1 MDPPGTSCQI
11 PWEHGGALHPPDL
24 ARAHAPEREDVHAHQ
39 HRRVFRPHVA
49 PGRLL
54 ASRGWAARSNC
65 TNTEPKLTTRTLD
78 DPAWFGAVMGTGAVG
93 AVAANNPGGIE
104 AFAVPGR
111 VLGLLL
117 LGMAIVGFF
126 LLIGR
131 DIRLKRIGKPTLVNL
146 KAPLSGPAF
155 ATIPGGINVIGA
167 SLILIFPDLTQ
178 STPGWILIAVIT
190 AVGTSAGLW
199 LTVVFFAAAFEDSDF
214 DAEDIS
220 GTWFIPETVIL
231 LGALL
236 TAELAVAGPKSVSG
250 TLIVVAMALLGSGG
264 LLFALTAA
272 LLVNRLVLH
281 AQSQQVGAA
290 AMWIM
295 MSPLSVAGL
304 AVHKVAGAGWIL
316 SGDWDPAVQAGAD
329 LMAAALWGF
338 ALWWIAAAS
347 VVTRHA
353 GREALQFHPSAWGYV
368 FPPAAMTLATLSL
381 ARHWDS
387 DLMELMAILFGI
399 SLLAI
404 TAATVVGSIKAI
416 RSAHQPTDTVPG

>member
-1 MDPPGTSCQI
+1 MELPWTCSPIPWDHGDAVHPLHLGRATGFAHQRHDAPRSHFTHRRRLVPPG
-11 PWEHGGALHPPDL
+11 
-24 ARAHAPEREDVHAHQ
+24 
-39 HRRVFRPHVA
+39 RV
-49 PGRLL
+49 
-54 ASRGWAARSNC
+54 ARSKC
-65 TNTEPKLTTRTLD
+65 THTEPTLTTNTLD

-93 AVAANNPGGIE
+93 AVAASNPGSIDLLAG
-104 AFAVPGR
+104 PGR
-111 VLGLLL
+111 ILGLLL
-117 LGMAIVGFF
+117 LSMAIVGFI
-126 LLIGR
+126 LLLGR

-146 KAPLSGPAF
+146 KAPLSGPAY
-155 ATIPGGINVIGA
+155 ATIPGAINVIA
-167 SLILIFPDLTQ
+167 VALVLIFPDLTQ
-178 STPGWILIAVIT
+178 STAGWILIAAIT
-190 AVGTSAGLW
+190 LVGTSAGLV
-199 LTVVFFAAAFEDSDF
+199 LTVLFFSAAFEDQDL
-214 DAEDIS
+214 DAKDIS

-236 TAELAVAGPKSVSG
+236 TAGLAVTGPKASSG
-250 TLIVVAMALLGSGG
+250 TLIVVAMALLGCGG

-316 SGDWDPAVQAGAD
+316 SGDWEPAVQATAD

-353 GREALQFHPSAWGYV
+353 GMDALRFQPSAWGYV
-368 FPPAAMTLATLSL
+368 FPLAAMTLATLSL
-381 ARHWDS
+381 ARHWES
-387 DLMELMAILFGI
+387 GFMELMALVFGI

-404 TAATVVGSIKAI
+404 TTAVVVGSIKAI
-416 RSAHQPTDTVPG
+416 RSDHEPTSTAPG